1 MFSQP
6 EAGLVNSRGREWWKR
21 AMSGE
26 LFVWPEY
33 VSAITEKPCI
43 TLSKAINDDI
53 GAPIGVVGIDLML
66 K

>member
-1 MFSQP
+1 
-6 EAGLVNSRGREWWKR
+6 
-21 AMSGE
+21 MSGE